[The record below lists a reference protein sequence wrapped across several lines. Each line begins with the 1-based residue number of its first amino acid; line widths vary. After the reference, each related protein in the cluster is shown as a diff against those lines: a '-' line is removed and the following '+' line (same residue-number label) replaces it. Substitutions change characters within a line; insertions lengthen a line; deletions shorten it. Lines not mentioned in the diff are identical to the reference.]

1 MEECSI
7 CLDDLKYE
15 IAVLSCNH
23 IFHYK
28 CIACWQTR
36 NKNNILIC
44 PLCNNKE
51 VEILNVYDRYK
62 KKNLK
67 KYYDIDL
74 NQNSDF
80 ENLNDRNNIN
90 QIRNVNNQNLIE
102 NNKINLFKCCT
113 IL

>member
-7 CLDDLKYE
+7 CLDNLTYE

-23 IFHYK
+23 QFHYK
-28 CIACWQTR
+28 CIACWQ
-36 NKNNILIC
+36 NKNKNKILIC
-44 PLCNNKE
+44 PLCNNQE
-51 VEILNVYDRYK
+51 VEILNVYDKQK

-80 ENLNDRNNIN
+80 ENLNDRN
-90 QIRNVNNQNLIE
+90 VNNQNLIE
-102 NNKINLFKCCT
+102 NNKLNLFKCCT